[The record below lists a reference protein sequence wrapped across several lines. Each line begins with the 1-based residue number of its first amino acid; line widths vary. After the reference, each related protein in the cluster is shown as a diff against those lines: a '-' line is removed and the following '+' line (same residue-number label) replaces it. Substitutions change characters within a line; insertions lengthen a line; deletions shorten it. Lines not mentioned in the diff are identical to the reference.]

1 MLKHS
6 HRAPLI
12 PTEYRSIFMH
22 YASPLFLFRSS
33 SALFR
38 RKLWKLLRTSNETN
52 NDTAAPL
59 ARRAQLS
66 ASVSVVTYQTENV
79 FDSSDSDDE
88 AMRKQH
94 ELVDGDVV
102 VKTSTGFS
110 VRCHRVVLAARI
122 PCISDIF
129 YVFFCFVLFLFVSF
143 YDFLDFKARF
153 ESNFKDASDDEIVL
167 DDISDETL
175 RCVITFAYTD
185 VCRVSAEAVV
195 DLLVCSKRL
204 AMTDLEQWT
213 TFVLRNNFDVDNGIV
228 FSIFF

>member
-1 MLKHS
+1 
-6 HRAPLI
+6 
-12 PTEYRSIFMH
+12 
-22 YASPLFLFRSS
+22 
-33 SALFR
+33 
-38 RKLWKLLRTSNETN
+38 
-52 NDTAAPL
+52 
-59 ARRAQLS
+59 
-66 ASVSVVTYQTENV
+66 V

-88 AMRKQH
+88 AMRQQH

-129 YVFFCFVLFLFVSF
+129 YVLFCFCLKVFMI
-143 YDFLDFKARF
+143 FLDFKARF

-228 FSIFF
+228 FFTKFFKNI